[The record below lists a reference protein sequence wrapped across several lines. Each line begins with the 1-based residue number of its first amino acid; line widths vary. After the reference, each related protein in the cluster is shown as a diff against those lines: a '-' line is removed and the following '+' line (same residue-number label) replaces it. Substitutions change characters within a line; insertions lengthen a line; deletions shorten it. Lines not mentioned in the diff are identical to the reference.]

1 MHMSPVKIT
10 TAAMAALFVLSG
22 FGISP
27 ASQAL
32 TGKASAA
39 TIAKGKALV
48 STDRCSGCH
57 GASLGGRPGGP
68 PSIKSTGVL
77 KEYTPK
83 TWVRLFTTG
92 TTNDGKPVGMPMSGI
107 KLKPADSTAIWAY
120 LETVK

>member
-1 MHMSPVKIT
+1 MHLSPVKVT
-10 TAAMAALFVLSG
+10 TAALAGVFLLTG

-32 TGKASAA
+32 TGKPSAA

-48 STDRCSGCH
+48 STDHCNACH
-57 GASLGGRPGGP
+57 GPNLAGRPGRTP
-68 PSIKSTGVL
+68 NITSTGVL

-92 TTNDGKPVGMPMSGI
+92 LTNDGKPVGMPMSSI
-107 KLKPADSTAIWAY
+107 KLKSADSTAVWAY
-120 LETVK
+120 LETLK